1 MIWSRYEL
9 SAAAALSVTARPVVL
24 NPVITPSAKNAHTTS
39 PPIRA
44 LHPATAL
51 FPPRTA
57 PRHLNPTCASP
68 VADQPNLRF
77 KPDAALL
84 FHLVA
89 RHLDQRAHFRSLC
102 AAKIHNKIRMLIR
115 KRRAAKPRPFQT
127 SAFQQLAGKIPRRI
141 FENRSRIRHAARL
154 PRRTFRLELR
164 DSRRQSLA
172 IAVRKLEIDSS
183 DDEMIRQLG
192 ASIGKLDVVLRQRD
206 SLSCFGDAMH
216 QRDHLRDLAAERTR
230 VHHQSAPNR
239 AWNSFAEFEPLKTSL
254 NHRLHQ
260 GPKRS
265 TCAGNDARAVNFY
278 LPEAIPESHHQ
289 PAHAPIADEQVG
301 SRAEAEARH
310 TRAICRRLRMHQL
323 AFILD
328 CNEQIG
334 RPANPK
340 RSELC
345 QWHRG
350 ADSRAEFRAQLAL
363 KRLHELLPRR

>member
-57 PRHLNPTCASP
+57 TRHLNPTRASP

-115 KRRAAKPRPFQT
+115 KRRTAKPRSFQ
-127 SAFQQLAGKIPRRI
+127 SGAFQQLAGKIPRRI

-154 PRRTFRLELR
+154 PRRTFGLQLR
-164 DSRRQSLA
+164 DSRRQLVT
-172 IAVRKLEIDSS
+172 IAARKLEIDSS
-183 DDEMIRQLG
+183 DDEMVRQLG
-192 ASIGKLDVVLRQRD
+192 AAIRKLDVVLRQRD
-206 SLSCFGDAMH
+206 RLAGLGDAMH
-216 QRDHLRDLAAERTR
+216 QRDHLCDLAAERAG
-230 VHHQSAPNR
+230 VHHQAAADR
-239 AWNSFAEFEPLKTSL
+239 AGNTFAEFEPLKT
-254 NHRLHQ
+254 
-260 GPKRS
+260 
-265 TCAGNDARAVNFY
+265 
-278 LPEAIPESHHQ
+278 
-289 PAHAPIADEQVG
+289 
-301 SRAEAEARH
+301 
-310 TRAICRRLRMHQL
+310 
-323 AFILD
+323 
-328 CNEQIG
+328 
-334 RPANPK
+334 
-340 RSELC
+340 
-345 QWHRG
+345 
-350 ADSRAEFRAQLAL
+350 
-363 KRLHELLPRR
+363 